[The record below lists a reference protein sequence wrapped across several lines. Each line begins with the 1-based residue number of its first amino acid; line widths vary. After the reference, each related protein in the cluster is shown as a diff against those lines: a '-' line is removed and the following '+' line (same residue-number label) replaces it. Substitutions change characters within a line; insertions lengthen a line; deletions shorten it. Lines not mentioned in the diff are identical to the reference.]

1 MERYAASVTIIGA
14 ALFLF
19 ACAETKNTDTDEDAF
34 VDLDETETDADVDTA
49 RVLTQRRILGEGG
62 FYGISSS
69 EGNDDYFAVG
79 AHYAELSATP
89 GENPSGKVYLYKKG
103 TVPTAFTDAE
113 TVLTHPDARPGA
125 GFGYTIGGYCDLNCD
140 GAADFAVSAHLDS
153 VGTIPN
159 CGTIALFFGGENP
172 DPATAVLSLPDGVR
186 KQSDVMGQSLVCFDT
201 DGDGCDDLIAGGQ
214 NAGPNDTGLIAVW
227 KGAAGG
233 PAAEPAFYMEA
244 QVTENKQYLGA
255 SLAVGDVDGDGK
267 SDLVAGGW
275 GLKKDAES
283 ANTGGVYLYKGGD
296 DWSQGPSATLFPDKA
311 VAQEVGFG
319 SKVIL
324 FHVDGVTYVAV
335 MAPDYNQGAGAVFI
349 YYFASGAFQSD
360 AQFQPS
366 MYDDPV
372 NGISDIAFSPD
383 FGGKGKGALLIGHKY
398 YGADSTGAITALPFP
413 PETASVLITAEPPV
427 PGDTFGAMVKDIGD
441 INGDGLADIAVGT
454 PEHIEG
460 DFETGTQPGGIVLL
474 Y

>member
-1 MERYAASVTIIGA
+1 MERYAASVTIIGVV
-14 ALFLF
+14 LFLF

-34 VDLDETETDADVDTA
+34 VDLDETVTDADVDTV

-62 FYGISSS
+62 FFGISAST
-69 EGNDDYFAVG
+69 GNDDYFAIG

-103 TVPTAFTDAE
+103 TIPTAFGDAE

-140 GAADFAVSAHLDS
+140 GTADLAVSAHLDS
-153 VGTIPN
+153 VGTTPN
-159 CGTIALFFGGENP
+159 CGTIALFFGGDA

-186 KQSDVMGQSLVCFDT
+186 RQSDVMGQSLVCFDT

-255 SLAVGDVDGDGK
+255 SLAVGDIDGDGTP
-267 SDLVAGGW
+267 DLVAGGW

-283 ANTGGVYLYKGGD
+283 ANTGGVYLYKTGD
-296 DWSQGPSATLFPDKA
+296 DWSQGPSAVLFPDGSDA
-311 VAQEVGFG
+311 TGFG

-324 FHVDGVTYVAV
+324 FTVAGTTYIAV
-335 MAPDYNQGAGAVFI
+335 MAPDYHTTGGLFVYTFTAGA
-349 YYFASGAFQSD
+349 FALVATLVPADND
-360 AQFQPS
+360 AAAG
-366 MYDDPV
+366 DLA
-372 NGISDIAFSPD
+372 DIAFSPD
-383 FGGKGKGALLIGHKY
+383 FGGKGKGALLAGHKY
-398 YGADSTGAITALPFP
+398 YGADSTGAVTAFPFP
-413 PETASVLITAEPPV
+413 EGTPVVITAEPPV

-441 INGDGLADIAVGT
+441 INGDGLSDIVVGT

>member
-1 MERYAASVTIIGA
+1 MAWLRTV
-14 ALFLF
+14 LLVFLLLLS
-19 ACAETKNTDTDEDAF
+19 ACSETKDTDTDNDAI
-34 VDLDETETDADVDTA
+34 VDDGDTVTDADTA
-49 RVLTQRRILGEGG
+49 RVLTQQRILGEGG

-103 TVPTAFTDAE
+103 TLPTAFSDAE
-113 TVLTHPDARPGA
+113 TVLTHPDERPGA

-140 GAADFAVSAHLDS
+140 GTADFAVSAHLDS
-153 VGTIPN
+153 VGSTPN
-159 CGTIALFFGGENP
+159 CGTIALFFGGDA

-227 KGAAGG
+227 NGAAAG
-233 PAAEPAFYMEA
+233 PAAEPALYLEA

-255 SLAVGDVDGDGK
+255 SLAVGDVDGDGTA
-267 SDLVAGGW
+267 DLVAGGW

-283 ANTGGVYLYKGGD
+283 ANTGGVYLYKTGD
-296 DWSQGPSATLFPDKA
+296 DWSQGPSAVLFPDGTDA
-311 VAQEVGFG
+311 TGFG

-324 FHVDGVTYVAV
+324 FTVAGTTYIAV
-335 MAPDYNQGAGAVFI
+335 MAPDYHTTGGLFVYTFTAGA
-349 YYFASGAFQSD
+349 FALVATLIPADND
-360 AQFQPS
+360 AAAG
-366 MYDDPV
+366 DLA
-372 NGISDIAFSPD
+372 DIAFSPD
-383 FGGKGKGALLIGHKY
+383 FGGKGKGALLAGHKY
-398 YGADSTGAITALPFP
+398 YGADSTGAVTAFPFP
-413 PETASVLITAEPPV
+413 EGTPAVIMADPPV

-441 INGDGLADIAVGT
+441 INGDGLSDIVVGT

>member
-1 MERYAASVTIIGA
+1 MKQM
-14 ALFLF
+14 LFGIAVLMAMF
-19 ACAETKNTDTDEDAF
+19 FLIACDETKDTNTDNDAI
-34 VDLDETETDADVDTA
+34 VDDGDTVTDADTA

-62 FYGISSS
+62 FYGISASAGNS
-69 EGNDDYFAVG
+69 EYFAIG

-103 TVPTAFTDAE
+103 TLSTAFSDAE
-113 TVLTHPDARPGA
+113 KMLTHPDERPGA

-140 GAADFAVSAHLDS
+140 GKPDFAVSAHLDS
-153 VGTIPN
+153 VGSTPN
-159 CGTIALFFGGENP
+159 CGTIALFFGGDA

-214 NAGPNDTGLIAVW
+214 NAGENDTGLIAVW
-227 KGAAGG
+227 NGAAAR
-233 PAAEPAFYMEA
+233 PAAEPVLYMEA
-244 QVTENKQYLGA
+244 QVWWQNKQYLGA

-283 ANTGGVYLYKGGD
+283 ANTGGVYLYKTGD
-296 DWSQGPSATLFPDKA
+296 DWSQGPSAVLFPDGTDA
-311 VAQEVGFG
+311 TGFG

-324 FHVDGVTYVAV
+324 FTVAGTTYIAV
-335 MAPDYNQGAGAVFI
+335 MAPDYHTTGGLFVYTFTAGA
-349 YYFASGAFQSD
+349 FALFATLVPAD
-360 AQFQPS
+360 N
-366 MYDDPV
+366 DPLAADLA
-372 NGISDIAFSPD
+372 DIAFSPD
-383 FGGKGKGALLIGHKY
+383 FGGKGKGALLAGHKY
-398 YGADSTGAITALPFP
+398 YGADSTGAVTAFPFP
-413 PETASVLITAEPPV
+413 EGTPVVIKADPPV

-441 INGDGLADIAVGT
+441 INGDGLSDIVVGT

>member
-1 MERYAASVTIIGA
+1 MERYVVKTSLLAV
-14 ALFLF
+14 ALLLF
-19 ACAETKNTDTDEDAF
+19 ACAETKNTDTDHDTIVDGDDA
-34 VDLDETETDADVDTA
+34 VTDADIDTA
-49 RVLTQRRILGEGG
+49 RVFTQRRILGEGG
-62 FYGISSS
+62 FFGISSS
-69 EGNDDYFAVG
+69 AGNDDYFIIG

-103 TVPTAFTDAE
+103 TIPTLFSDAE
-113 TVLTHPDARPGA
+113 TVLTHPDERPGA

-153 VGTIPN
+153 VGDTPN
-159 CGTIALFFGGENP
+159 CGTIALFFGGDA

-186 KQSDVMGQSLVCFDT
+186 RQSDVMGQSLVCFDI
-201 DGDGCDDLIAGGQ
+201 DGDGCDDLVAGGQ

-227 KGAAGG
+227 KGAAAG

-244 QVTENKQYLGA
+244 QLAENKQYLGA
-255 SLAVGDVDGDGK
+255 SLAVGDVDGDGTP
-267 SDLVAGGW
+267 DLVAGGW
-275 GLKKDAES
+275 GLKKDAAA
-283 ANTGGVYLYKGGD
+283 ANTGGVYLYKTGD
-296 DWSQGPSATLFPDKA
+296 DWSQGPSAVLFPDET

-324 FHVDGVTYVAV
+324 FTVDGVTYIAV
-335 MAPDYNQGAGAVFI
+335 MAPDYNQEAGAVFI
-349 YYFASGAFQSD
+349 YYFASGAFRSH
-360 AQFQPS
+360 AMFKPS
-366 MYDDPV
+366 TYGDPV
-372 NGISDIAFSPD
+372 YGISDIAFSPD

-398 YGADSTGAITALPFP
+398 YGADSTGAVTAVSFP
-413 PETASVLITAEPPV
+413 EWTPVVITAEPPV
-427 PGDTFGAMVKDIGD
+427 SGDTFGAMVKDIGD
-441 INGDGLADIAVGT
+441 INGDGLADFVVGT